1 MNALKRSSLPIV
13 LLLALVAC
21 KGKTDQK
28 KQKDGGPKAAI
39 VDVIVAS
46 NNKINKK
53 IEVNG
58 SVLPNEMTTIQ
69 SEVSGRVTFLQIP
82 EGGSVAAGTVLARIN
97 DADLKASQQKI
108 NVQLDLAQKN
118 EVRLKKLLAIGGI
131 NQADYDVVLNQVNT
145 LKADLA
151 VLQAQLDKTVI
162 KAPFAGTLGLRM
174 ISMGAYV
181 TPATVITTIQQV
193 NQLKIDFSVPEFYAQ
208 KIKKGAVVHVQS
220 ADNKVTADAVVT
232 ATEPLV
238 NATTRNLK
246 VRAVLKGQ
254 AFNLG
259 AFVKVSIDATSPTN
273 SILIPSNCII
283 PESTVKKVVVIKDG
297 IGQLVEVETGERN
310 EGLIQIVKGLS
321 VGDSIAV
328 SGVLFVKPNSPV
340 KVRSVK
346 LLSDIATLD

>member
-13 LLLALVAC
+13 LLLALIAC

-69 SEVSGRVTFLQIP
+69 SEVSGRVIFLQIP

-220 ADNKVTADAVVT
+220 ADNKVSADAVVT

-259 AFVKVSIDATSPTN
+259 AFVKVSIDATSPAN

>member
-1 MNALKRSSLPIV
+1 V

-21 KGKTDQK
+21 KGKPDQK

-39 VDVIVAS
+39 VDVIIAS
-46 NNKINKK
+46 NNKINKQ

-82 EGGSVAAGTVLARIN
+82 EGSTVAAGTVLARIN

-118 EVRLKKLLAIGGI
+118 EQRLKKLLSIGGI
-131 NQADYDVVLNQVNT
+131 NQVDYDVVLNQVNT
-145 LKADLA
+145 LKADLS

-162 KAPFAGTLGLRM
+162 KAPFAGILGLRM
-174 ISMGAYV
+174 ISMGAYL

-193 NQLKIDFSVPEFYAQ
+193 NQLKIDFSVPEIYAQ
-208 KIKKGAVVHVQS
+208 KIKKGTIVHVQS
-220 ADNKVTADAVVT
+220 ADNKTKYDAVVI
-232 ATEPLV
+232 ATEPLI

-246 VRAVLKGQ
+246 VRALLRGQ

-259 AFVKVSIDATSPTN
+259 AFVKISIDASAPAN

-283 PESTVKKVVVIKDG
+283 PESTVKKVVVVKDG

-310 EGLIQIVKGLS
+310 EGLVQVVKGLS

>member
-1 MNALKRSSLPIV
+1 
-13 LLLALVAC
+13 
-21 KGKTDQK
+21 
-28 KQKDGGPKAAI
+28 
-39 VDVIVAS
+39 
-46 NNKINKK
+46 
-53 IEVNG
+53 
-58 SVLPNEMTTIQ
+58 
-69 SEVSGRVTFLQIP
+69 
-82 EGGSVAAGTVLARIN
+82 
-97 DADLKASQQKI
+97 
-108 NVQLDLAQKN
+108 
-118 EVRLKKLLAIGGI
+118 LLAIGGI

-181 TPATVITTIQQV
+181 TPTTVMTTIQQV
-193 NQLKIDFSVPEFYAQ
+193 NQLKIDFTVPEFYAQ
-208 KIKKGAVVHVQS
+208 KIKKGAIVHVQS

-259 AFVKVSIDATSPTN
+259 AFVKVSIDATSTNN

-283 PESTVKKVVVIKDG
+283 PESTVKKVVVVKDG

-328 SGVLFVKPNSPV
+328 SGVLFVKPNAPV

>member
-1 MNALKRSSLPIV
+1 M

-21 KGKTDQK
+21 KGKPDQK

-39 VDVIVAS
+39 VDVIIAS
-46 NNKINKK
+46 NNKINKQ

-69 SEVSGRVTFLQIP
+69 SEVSGRVTFLQIS
-82 EGGSVAAGTVLARIN
+82 EGSTVAAGTVLARIN

-118 EVRLKKLLAIGGI
+118 EVRLKKLLSIGGI

-162 KAPFAGTLGLRM
+162 KAPFTGTLGLRM
-174 ISMGAYV
+174 ISMGAYL

-193 NQLKIDFSVPEFYAQ
+193 NQLKIDFSVPEIYAQ

-220 ADNKVTADAVVT
+220 ADNKTKADAVVI
-232 ATEPLV
+232 ATEPLI

-254 AFNLG
+254 AFNIG
-259 AFVKVSIDATSPTN
+259 AFVKISIDATAATN

-283 PESTVKKVVVIKDG
+283 PESTVKKVVVVKDG

-310 EGLIQIVKGLS
+310 EGLVQIIKGLS

-346 LLSDIATLD
+346 LLSEIATLD

>member
-1 MNALKRSSLPIV
+1 MNALKRCSLPLV

-21 KGKTDQK
+21 KGKPDQK

-39 VDVIVAS
+39 VDVIIAS

-69 SEVSGRVTFLQIP
+69 SEVSGRVTYLQIS
-82 EGGSVAAGTVLARIN
+82 EGSTVAAGTVLARIN
-97 DADLKASQQKI
+97 DADLKAAQQKI

-118 EVRLKKLLAIGGI
+118 EVRLKKLLSIGGI

-174 ISMGAYV
+174 ISMGAYL

-220 ADNKVTADAVVT
+220 ADNKTKADAVVI
-232 ATEPLV
+232 ATEPV
-238 NATTRNLK
+238 INATTRNLK

-259 AFVKVSIDATSPTN
+259 AFVKISIDATAPTN

-283 PESTVKKVVVIKDG
+283 PESTVKKVVVVKDG

-310 EGLIQIVKGLS
+310 EGLVQIIKGLS

>member
-1 MNALKRSSLPIV
+1 
-13 LLLALVAC
+13 
-21 KGKTDQK
+21 
-28 KQKDGGPKAAI
+28 
-39 VDVIVAS
+39 
-46 NNKINKK
+46 
-53 IEVNG
+53 
-58 SVLPNEMTTIQ
+58 MTTIQ
-69 SEVSGRVTFLQIP
+69 SEVSGRVTFLQIS
-82 EGGSVAAGTVLARIN
+82 EGSNVAAGTVLARIN
-97 DADLKASQQKI
+97 DADLKAAQQKI

-118 EVRLKKLLAIGGI
+118 EVRLKKLLSIGGI

-174 ISMGAYV
+174 ISMGAYL

-220 ADNKVTADAVVT
+220 ADNKTKADAVVI
-232 ATEPLV
+232 ATEPV
-238 NATTRNLK
+238 INATTRNLK

-259 AFVKVSIDATSPTN
+259 AFVKISIDATAPTN

-283 PESTVKKVVVIKDG
+283 PESTVKKVVVVKDG

-310 EGLIQIVKGLS
+310 EGLVQIIKGLS

-328 SGVLFVKPNSPV
+328 SGVLFVKPSSPV

>member
-1 MNALKRSSLPIV
+1 MNALKRCSLPIV
-13 LLLALVAC
+13 LLLALIAC

-82 EGGSVAAGTVLARIN
+82 EGGSVAAGAVLARIN

-118 EVRLKKLLAIGGI
+118 EARLKKLLAIGGI

-181 TPATVITTIQQV
+181 TPATIITTIQQV

-208 KIKKGAVVHVQS
+208 KIKKGAIVHVQS
-220 ADNKVTADAVVT
+220 ADNKTTADAVVT

-254 AFNLG
+254 AFTLG

-283 PESTVKKVVVIKDG
+283 PESTVKKVVVVKDG

-310 EGLIQIVKGLS
+310 EGLVQVVKGLS

-328 SGVLFVKPNSPV
+328 RDRK
-340 KVRSVK
+340 SVV
-346 LLSDIATLD
+346 

>member
-1 MNALKRSSLPIV
+1 MNALKRCSLPIV
-13 LLLALVAC
+13 LLLALIAC

-82 EGGSVAAGTVLARIN
+82 EGGSVAAGAVLARIN

-118 EVRLKKLLAIGGI
+118 EARLKKLLAIGGI

-181 TPATVITTIQQV
+181 TPATIITTIQQV

-208 KIKKGAVVHVQS
+208 KIKKGAIVHVQS
-220 ADNKVTADAVVT
+220 ADNKTTADAVVT

-254 AFNLG
+254 AFTLG

-283 PESTVKKVVVIKDG
+283 PESTVKKVVVVKDG

-310 EGLIQIVKGLS
+310 EGLVQVVKGLS

>member
-13 LLLALVAC
+13 LLLALIAC

-69 SEVSGRVTFLQIP
+69 SEVSGRISFLQIP

-193 NQLKIDFSVPEFYAQ
+193 NQLKIDFSIPEFYAQ
-208 KIKKGAVVHVQS
+208 EIKKGAIVHVQS

-246 VRAVLKGQ
+246 VRAVLKSQ

-259 AFVKVSIDATSPTN
+259 AFVKVSIDATSPNN

-283 PESTVKKVVVIKDG
+283 PESTVKKVVVVKDG

>member
-1 MNALKRSSLPIV
+1 V

-21 KGKTDQK
+21 KGKPDQK

-259 AFVKVSIDATSPTN
+259 AFVKVSIDATSPAN